1 MCLHHLLLNQGPWL
15 SKLVYNQL
23 DSPSSEHST
32 CPCLCCNDVHSWTT
46 LLIGKWA
53 PQPTFPTERT
63 KDQMWSSVP
72 PSLGENQPGALT
84 VCHMELVMD
93 KEAWRAAVY
102 GVTKSRTQLSDWI
115 DWPLS
120 YVELHGWLW
129 KALCCR
135 EKQLGRLSQ
144 KSGCASNQQLMRIVL
159 HSSAVRGSRS
169 WSSQT
174 LVNLRRSLWKQRR
187 SLPSLL
193 HQAVVV
199 SGLELQDPYL
209 RV

>member
-15 SKLVYNQL
+15 SKLVYDQL
-23 DSPSSEHST
+23 DSPGSEHST
-32 CPCLCCNDVHSWTT
+32 CPCLCCNDSHPWTT

-115 DWPLS
+115 DWSLS
-120 YVELHGWLW
+120 W
-129 KALCCR
+129 
-135 EKQLGRLSQ
+135 
-144 KSGCASNQQLMRIVL
+144 SNSMTDYGKP
-159 HSSAVRGSRS
+159 SAVERS
-169 WSSQT
+169 SWEDSLRNLGVLATSS
-174 LVNLRRSLWKQRR
+174 
-187 SLPSLL
+187 
-193 HQAVVV
+193 
-199 SGLELQDPYL
+199 
-209 RV
+209 